1 MRYLTLF
8 LILNVLFLFCTQK
21 NDINKNKDSNLKL
34 EETKTEIKIPI
45 DPKTSCESWCIQYFN
60 DNGKDYLA
68 ILNSYENAIQIYDIQ
83 DTILK
88 TKMKFDVKG
97 GENATN
103 KIKGFKIINKDTV
116 FLTSFI
122 YNIYLTNFD
131 GVIYKKINYWKK
143 ATNGGY
149 PFFNYSLT
157 PIDNSLIYKAPH
169 LLIAQQMI
177 MEKERNIKYAADVNS
192 KICLD
197 LDISSETLRFLE
209 MDHPLFGQKGAN
221 EVVTQYARVFNGSE
235 FVYAPCSDH
244 FIYITKDH
252 KTVTP
257 KKIKSRLLYEN
268 QYGVIG
274 NYKVGQSIEEQLIRA
289 AKAGRYLNMLYD
301 KYRSVYYRFVKLP
314 SDVGNKYQP
323 NIDYRND
330 KISVILIDDK
340 FNILDEL
347 PLSEN
352 LFNWQM
358 AFVNEKGLFIST
370 NNVNNPNFSPDYLS
384 FNLISIN
391 TTSKK

>member
-8 LILNVLFLFCTQK
+8 LISNVLFLSCTQK
-21 NDINKNKDSNLKL
+21 NDIGKDKASNLKL

-60 DNGKDYLA
+60 DEGKDYLA
-68 ILNSYENAIQIYDIQ
+68 ILNTYENAIQIYDIQ

-88 TKMKFDVKG
+88 TKMKFEVEG

-116 FLTSFI
+116 FLTSFP
-122 YNIYLTNFD
+122 YNIFFTNFD
-131 GVIYKKINYWKK
+131 GVIYKKINYWKE

-149 PFFNYSLT
+149 PFYNYGLT
-157 PIDNSLIYKAPH
+157 TVDNSLIYKAPH
-169 LLIAQQMI
+169 LLIAQQLI
-177 MEKERNIKYAADVNS
+177 IGKDENIKYGADVNS
-192 KICLD
+192 KICLE
-197 LDISSETLRFLE
+197 LDIHSETLRFLE
-209 MDHPLFGQKGAN
+209 MDHPLFGQKGAD
-221 EVVTQYARVFNGSE
+221 EVNPLYARIFNGSE

-257 KKIKSRLLYEN
+257 KKIKSHLLSEN
-268 QYGVIG
+268 QFGIIG
-274 NYKVGQSIEEQLIRA
+274 NYKPSQSIDEALVNS
-289 AKAGRYLNMLYD
+289 AKSGRYLNMLYD
-301 KYRSVYYRFVKLP
+301 KYRKVYYRFVKLP
-314 SDVGNKYQP
+314 SDVGNKYRP
-323 NIDYRND
+323 DIDYKNN

-352 LFNWQM
+352 LYNWQM
-358 AFVNEKGLFIST
+358 TFVNEKGLFIST
-370 NNVNNPNFSPDYLS
+370 NNVINPNFSPDYLS

-391 TTSKK
+391 TSTKK